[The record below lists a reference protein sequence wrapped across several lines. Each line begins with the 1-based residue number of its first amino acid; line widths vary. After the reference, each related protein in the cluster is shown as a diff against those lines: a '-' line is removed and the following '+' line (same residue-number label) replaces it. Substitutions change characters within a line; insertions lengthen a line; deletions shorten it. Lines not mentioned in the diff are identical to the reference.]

1 MEVRG
6 WEEAL
11 SEGSS
16 LSCGQTVENSDEA
29 ELCVRAC
36 VCVECYFP
44 KNLLNGFLRPS
55 DGVRGPLS
63 QH

>member
-1 MEVRG
+1 MRG

-36 VCVECYFP
+36 MRVCRMLFSKEP
-44 KNLLNGFLRPS
+44 IKRLP
-55 DGVRGPLS
+55 
-63 QH
+63 QAQ